1 MTPSSGDMPA
11 GRSPN
16 SESEAETHPLDAA
29 WAVPR
34 WLERATGWTWRLLI
48 LAGGL
53 IGLIWVLGLFR
64 LVLVPVLIALLFA
77 ALLWPLSD
85 WLRRH
90 GAPPIVATWIVLL
103 LGAGL
108 LVGVGYLLFVTV
120 GQELTSDAQWG
131 EIEDEIRNW
140 LQTGPLDLTSA
151 EIDDLE
157 DRAVETLTSGV
168 TGNGLGPARTAVE
181 VLGAGFLTLVLLFFF
196 LKDGPQMWD
205 WTTRRIRPPRR
216 PTVDIG
222 GHAAFDALGAYMRG
236 VAITGIVDATLIGIA
251 LVVIGVPLALP
262 LAVLTF
268 FAAFFPIVGATAAG
282 ALAAL
287 VALVSNGLT
296 DAIIVVIVTFVIQ
309 QVEGDVV
316 MPLVMRRQVKL
327 HPAVILTVLAIGGAL
342 AGLTGALVAVP
353 IAAMV
358 TAGASAIRGDVE
370 AVGASSSH
378 AGDVSPHDQ
387 RVVRWRPAQP
397 GRSTRRDEES
407 Q

>member
-1 MTPSSGDMPA
+1 MTPSSGDLPA
-11 GRSPN
+11 DRSPGREN
-16 SESEAETHPLDAA
+16 PADPQRLDAA

-34 WLERATGWTWRLLI
+34 WLERTTGWTWRLLV
-48 LAGGL
+48 LAVGVVGV
-53 IGLIWVLGLFR
+53 IWFLGMFR
-64 LVLVPVLIALLFA
+64 LVLVPVLIALLFS
-77 ALLWPLSD
+77 ALFWPLSD

-90 GAPPIVATWIVLL
+90 GAPPIVATWIVML

-108 LVGVGYLLFVTV
+108 LVGIGYLLFVTV
-120 GQELTSDAQWG
+120 GQQLTSDTQWG

-140 LQTGPLDLTSA
+140 LRTGPLDLTSA

-157 DRAVETLTSGV
+157 DRAGEALTAGV
-168 TGNGLGPARTAVE
+168 AGNGLGPARTAVE
-181 VLGAGFLTLVLLFFF
+181 LLGAGFLTLVLLFFF
-196 LKDGPQMWD
+196 LKDGPLMWR
-205 WTTRRIRPPRR
+205 WITRRVRPPRR
-216 PTVDIG
+216 PAVDIG

-236 VAITGIVDATLIGIA
+236 VAITGIVDATFIGIA

-268 FAAFFPIVGATAAG
+268 FAAFFPIVGATTAG

-296 DAIIVVIVTFVIQ
+296 DAIIVVIVTFVVQ

-316 MPLVMRRQVKL
+316 MPLVMRRQVHL

-342 AGLTGALVAVP
+342 AGITGAFVAVP

-358 TAGASAIRGDVE
+358 TAGASAIRGDVG
-370 AVGASSSH
+370 VTGAWPTRTD
-378 AGDVSPHDQ
+378 DVSQRDD
-387 RVVRWRPAQP
+387 RVVRWRPAEP
-397 GRSTRRDEES
+397 GRDPGRDEES
-407 Q
+407 P

>member
-1 MTPSSGDMPA
+1 MAPSSGDMPA
-11 GRSPN
+11 GRSHS
-16 SESEAETHPLDAA
+16 SESSAETHPLDAA

-34 WLERATGWTWRLLI
+34 WLERATGWTWRLLV
-48 LAGGL
+48 LAVGVV
-53 IGLIWVLGLFR
+53 GLIWILGLFR
-64 LVLVPVLIALLFA
+64 LVLVPVLIALLFS
-77 ALLWPLSD
+77 ALFWPLSD

-90 GAPPIVATWIVLL
+90 GAPPIVATWIVML

-108 LVGVGYLLFVTV
+108 LVGVGYLIFVTV
-120 GQELTSDAQWG
+120 GQQLTSDTQWG
-131 EIEDEIRNW
+131 EIEGEIRNW
-140 LQTGPLDLTSA
+140 LQSGPLDLTSA

-157 DRAVETLTSGV
+157 DRAGEALTAGIA
-168 TGNGLGPARTAVE
+168 GNGLGPARTAVE
-181 VLGAGFLTLVLLFFF
+181 LLGAGFLTLVLLFFF
-196 LKDGPQMWD
+196 LKDGPLMWK
-205 WTTRRIRPPRR
+205 WITRRIRPPRR

-236 VAITGIVDATLIGIA
+236 VAITGVVDATFIGIA

-268 FAAFFPIVGATAAG
+268 FAAFFPIVGATTAG

-296 DAIIVVIVTFVIQ
+296 DAIIVVIVTFVVQ
-309 QVEGDVV
+309 QVEGDVI
-316 MPLVMRRQVKL
+316 MPLVMRRQVHL

-342 AGLTGALVAVP
+342 AGITGALVAVP

-358 TAGASAIRGDVE
+358 TAGASAIRGGVE
-370 AVGASSSH
+370 AADGPSTIAP
-378 AGDVSPHDQ
+378 DVSERDQ

-397 GRSTRRDEES
+397 GRNVRRDEENP
-407 Q
+407 

>member
-1 MTPSSGDMPA
+1 MSRAPEDEPAEHPRSGERDA
-11 GRSPN
+11 G
-16 SESEAETHPLDAA
+16 THPLDAA

-34 WLERATGWTWRLLI
+34 WLERATGWTWRLLV
-48 LAGGL
+48 LAVGL
-53 IGLIWVLGLFR
+53 IGVIWFLGLFR
-64 LVLVPVLIALLFA
+64 LVLVPVLIAMLFA
-77 ALLWPLSD
+77 ALFWPLSE

-90 GAPPIVATWIVLL
+90 GAPPIIATWVVLL
-103 LGAGL
+103 LGAGV
-108 LVGVGYLLFVTV
+108 LVGVGYLVFVTV
-120 GQELTSDAQWG
+120 GQELTSDTQWG
-131 EIEDEIRNW
+131 EIEDEVRNW

-151 EIDDLE
+151 EVDDLE
-157 DRAVETLTSGV
+157 ERAVDTLTSGV
-168 TGNGLGPARTAVE
+168 SGAGLGPARTAVE

-196 LKDGPQMWD
+196 LKDGPLMWE
-205 WTTRRIRPPRR
+205 WITRRIRPPRR

-287 VALVSNGLT
+287 VALVTNGLT
-296 DAIIVVIVTFVIQ
+296 DAIIVVIVTFVVQ

-316 MPLVMRRQVKL
+316 MPLVMRRQVNL

-342 AGLTGALVAVP
+342 AGITGALVAVP
-353 IAAMV
+353 VAAMV
-358 TAGASAIRGDVE
+358 TAGASAIRGEVE
-370 AVGASSSH
+370 ATGGSSPRAHVSH
-378 AGDVSPHDQ
+378 PDQ
-387 RVVRWRPAQP
+387 RVLRWRPAGS
-397 GRSTRRDEES
+397 GRDARSDEENP
-407 Q
+407 